1 MQTQFLSQNAD
12 MMFSLEDKGRE
23 TDKTKEER
31 GRTAEGR
38 VCQNFRRQEQ
48 GVSKRETKIGKKRI
62 PRELQ
67 IV

>member
-31 GRTAEGR
+31 GRK
-38 VCQNFRRQEQ
+38 EQ

-62 PRELQ
+62 SRELQ